1 MEEPDR
7 DHPANAD
14 AVGGKV
20 NDPLTASL
28 SSEDPD
34 SWTLLG
40 KDNDQLHSEPSGVQ
54 DIDQENVT
62 AGKGADLPTSKQR
75 RDSHRSTDSQLDESS
90 DGISVISECD
100 TASSDKILTE
110 EELPN
115 DHGRTVHFSRNI
127 NLKLPDYVPLTPPY
141 TPDEPKSTRQETRDE
156 NNSELQI
163 KRPEEQSIE
172 SVNSIVEH
180 SHPPVSNASW
190 VIFSLLATGMV
201 AILLGNSM
209 RLQSRVEEVNFEHEK
224 RISELELENNI
235 LKNEMNKLR
244 HLYTRSELDEQ
255 VQRAEFEWRDVLKGV
270 FDDTVEQ
277 EQDAELVTEE
287 PVQPPM
293 RKVPP
298 QDGGVK
304 RKVVWS
310 GDEEEPMLIVD
321 KDYVLP
327 AFCYKQDQAVHDDLF
342 AEYSAKYCDI
352 KKRKIEAKQKKSEF
366 HQKKQ
371 TKPENYNKFI
381 HPKASEPSQ
390 EKWIDPSKPASPFN
404 IDYQKAFDAI
414 KAEGSVI
421 VEALGSILDLSPE
434 PEETLKANAR
444 DAISPE
450 HNEKISSEY
459 EAPTPSD
466 TPVSHETEEEFSKC
480 FEESGC
486 KKESGKQKYQ
496 DHKQGKNGE
505 NEYYIK
511 EDKSKRQEGKDFV
524 QREDFNIRA
533 SHKDGHKQRSDSREE
548 GRQYDSKEKKKEYH
562 AKDKYKQKEPEKGY
576 NNKQKQKDNN
586 IRSTHADD
594 RKQRGDSR
602 EEISQYDNKQ
612 RTQEYHEKDKYE
624 QKTYTE
630 NHKNEYNSRNRED
643 HSEGRRKHHK
653 HHDRDHDDND
663 DHYKK
668 KFEQREEYKERDHKG
683 QSYHSG
689 HRDEQR
695 RGSGE
700 RPTKQA
706 YESGEGSYLEEFKRT
721 EWTNG
726 DRRHENYDK
735 HHKKHDR
742 HQRRESDEW
751 DGKRYKGR
759 DEYRQNGGKH
769 GERGSGDQHWQERM
783 KHGRQAARDEQ
794 RQQLERD
801 NNWYLERGNQREEDR
816 MFSVPESPT
825 R

>member
-7 DHPANAD
+7 DRPANAD
-14 AVGGKV
+14 AVGSKV
-20 NDPLTASL
+20 NDPLTASF

-40 KDNDQLHSEPSGVQ
+40 KGNDQLHSEPSGVQ
-54 DIDQENVT
+54 EIDKENVT
-62 AGKGADLPTSKQR
+62 AEKGAGQPTSKQR
-75 RDSHRSTDSQLDESS
+75 HDSHHSTDSQLDESS

-100 TASSDKILTE
+100 TASSDKMLTE
-110 EELPN
+110 EESPI
-115 DHGRTVHFSRNI
+115 DHGCTVHFSRNI
-127 NLKLPDYVPLTPPY
+127 NLKLPDYIPLTPPY
-141 TPDEPKSTRQETRDE
+141 TPDEPKPTRQETTDE
-156 NNSELQI
+156 NKSELQI

-190 VIFSLLATGMV
+190 VLFSLLATGMV
-201 AILLGNSM
+201 AVLLGNSM

-255 VQRAEFEWRDVLKGV
+255 VQRAEFEWRDVLNQAA
-270 FDDTVEQ
+270 FDETVDQ
-277 EQDAELVTEE
+277 KQDAELVTEE
-287 PVQPPM
+287 PVQTPI

-371 TKPENYNKFI
+371 AKPENYNKFI

-390 EKWIDPSKPASPFN
+390 EKRIDPSKPASPFN

-421 VEALGSILDLSPE
+421 VEALGSILDLSPD
-434 PEETLKANAR
+434 PEETLKANDEAR
-444 DAISPE
+444 T
-450 HNEKISSEY
+450 
-459 EAPTPSD
+459 PTD
-466 TPVSHETEEEFSKC
+466 TPVSHETEEQLSKC

-486 KKESGKQKYQ
+486 EKVSGKQRYE
-496 DHKQGKNGE
+496 DHKQRKYRE
-505 NEYYIK
+505 NEYYRK
-511 EDKSKRQEGKDFV
+511 EDKPTRQEEKEFIKQKD
-524 QREDFNIRA
+524 RA
-533 SHKDGHKQRSDSREE
+533 SHEDGHKQRSDSREDV
-548 GRQYDSKEKKKEYH
+548 RQYDSKERKKEYH
-562 AKDKYKQKEPEKGY
+562 SKDKYKQKEPEKGY
-576 NNKQKQKDNN
+576 NKQKDNN
-586 IRSTHADD
+586 IRSAQEDGH
-594 RKQRGDSR
+594 KQRSDSR
-602 EEISQYDNKQ
+602 EEIRQYDNKE
-612 RTQEYHEKDKYE
+612 RKKEYHEKDKYE
-624 QKTYTE
+624 QKTYAE
-630 NHKNEYNSRNRED
+630 NYKNEYNSRNRED
-643 HSEGRRKHHK
+643 HHDGKRKHHK
-653 HHDRDHDDND
+653 QHDNYRKNDHDDDDD
-663 DHYKK
+663 DHHKK
-668 KFEQREEYKERDHKG
+668 KFKQREEFKERDHKEK
-683 QSYHSG
+683 SYHSG

-726 DRRHENYDK
+726 DRRHDDYEK

-742 HQRRESDEW
+742 NQRRENDYWDE
-751 DGKRYKGR
+751 KRYKGR

-769 GERGSGDQHWQERM
+769 SERGSGDQHWQERM

-794 RQQLERD
+794 RQQMERD
-801 NNWYLERGNQREEDR
+801 NNWYLERGTQREEDR
-816 MFSVPESPT
+816 MFPVPDSPT